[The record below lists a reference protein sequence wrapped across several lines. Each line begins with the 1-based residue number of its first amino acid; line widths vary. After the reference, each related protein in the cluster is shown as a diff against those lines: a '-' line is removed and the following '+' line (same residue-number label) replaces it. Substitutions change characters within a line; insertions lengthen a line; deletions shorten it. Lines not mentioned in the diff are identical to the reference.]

1 MKGNEQVVKMLNEV
15 LVGELT
21 AVNQYFLAAK
31 MAAHRGYERLG
42 AKLYKEALDEM
53 RHAEKL
59 VERILYLEGLPNLQK
74 LEKLRISESQVEQLR
89 ADLELERQSVGRLN
103 AGVDLARG
111 QADNGT
117 AEVLEDLLV
126 SAEHH
131 VEWLESQLD
140 QVKQLGDAL
149 YLAQQVKKD
158 G

>member
-15 LVGELT
+15 LVSELT
-21 AVNQYFLAAK
+21 AINQYFLAAK
-31 MAAHRGYERLG
+31 IAGHRGYERLG
-42 AKLYKEALDEM
+42 SKLYEEALDEM

-59 VERILYLEGLPNLQK
+59 VERILYLDALPNLQK
-74 LEKLRISESQVEQLR
+74 LEKVRIGESVVEQLR
-89 ADLELERQSVGRLN
+89 ADLELERQSVARLN
-103 AGVDLARG
+103 AGVELARG
-111 QADNGT
+111 RTDNGT
-117 AEVLEDLLV
+117 AEVLESLLV

-131 VEWLESQLD
+131 VEWLEAQLD